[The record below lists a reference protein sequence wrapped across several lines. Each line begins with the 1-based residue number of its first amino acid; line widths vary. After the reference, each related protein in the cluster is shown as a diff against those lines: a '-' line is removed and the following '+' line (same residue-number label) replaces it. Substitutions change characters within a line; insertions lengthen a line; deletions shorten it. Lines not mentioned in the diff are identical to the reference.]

1 MAKVVLVSD
10 MLRGF
15 LEEGY
20 PLYCGAQARRIIPNV
35 QGLLEQEL
43 AQGSTVFFLCD
54 HHAPDDP
61 EFKMFPPHCIEGT
74 TEAEVIPELAQYE
87 GEIIPKRT
95 YSSFFDTPLE
105 GKLLKLKPEKLI
117 VCGVCT
123 HICVLYA
130 VADATIRGYE
140 VEVPVDCVASFNE
153 TAHHFALQHMEKTLG
168 AKLTSFRVSQIK
180 LAKFEPPEAVLS
192 GETADVYFVRT
203 IDILRHEAL
212 NPVATIEIFS
222 SRAGIFCGIE
232 EVKALLARVLPEGNR
247 EVWALAEGE
256 TMDKKEV
263 VLRITAP
270 YQSYGLYE
278 TAIDGILAQCSGWA
292 TAARECVEAAWGT
305 PITSFGARH
314 VHPSV
319 AGVME
324 YAAIIGGCVSCSS
337 VAGARLA
344 GVEPRGTMPHALIII
359 MGDTVKATI
368 AFDKHMPPEVPRVSL
383 VDTFK
388 DEAEES
394 LLVAQALG
402 ERLNAVRLDTPGER
416 GGVTADLVKEVR
428 ARLDLAGFNHVGIFV
443 SGGVDPERIAY
454 FVESGAPVD
463 GFGVGSYISGA
474 KPIDF
479 TADLHEVEGKPIA
492 KRGRIPGITPN
503 PRLKRVM

>member
-1 MAKVVLVSD
+1 MANVVLVVD

-35 QGLLEQEL
+35 QGLLEREL
-43 AQGSTVFFLCD
+43 AQGSKVFFLCD
-54 HHAPDDP
+54 HHAPDDA

-74 TEAEVIPELAQYE
+74 TEAEVISELAQYQ
-87 GEIIPKRT
+87 GEVIPKKR
-95 YSSFFDTPLE
+95 YSGFFGTPLE
-105 GKLLKLKPEKLI
+105 EKLKGLKPEKII

-123 HICVLYA
+123 NICVMHT
-130 VADATIRGYE
+130 VANARNRDYE
-140 VEVPVDCVASFNE
+140 VEVPVDCVASFDE
-153 TAHHFALQHMEKTLG
+153 RAHHFALEQMEKVLG
-168 AKLTSFRVSQIK
+168 AKPTKFQVNPVK
-180 LAKFEPPEAVLS
+180 PPKFEPSEAVLS
-192 GETADVYFVRT
+192 GETADIYFART
-203 IDILRHEAL
+203 IEILRQEKL
-212 NPVATIEIFS
+212 NPVATLEVFS
-222 SRAGIFCGIE
+222 SRAGIICGME
-232 EVKALLARVLPEGNR
+232 EVKALLAKVLPEDNR
-247 EVWALAEGE
+247 EVWALVEGE
-256 TMDKKEV
+256 AMDKREV

-278 TAIDGILAQCSGWA
+278 TAIDGILAHCSGWA
-292 TAARECVEAAWGT
+292 TAARDCAEAAQGI
-305 PITSFGARH
+305 PLVSFGARH

-324 YAAIIGGCVSCSS
+324 YAAIVGGCVSCAS
-337 VAGARLA
+337 VVGAKLA
-344 GVEPRGTMPHALIII
+344 GVEPTGTIPHALIII
-359 MGDTVKATI
+359 MGDTVTATL
-368 AFDKHMPPEVPRVSL
+368 AFDKYMSSGVPRVSL

-394 LLVAQALG
+394 LRVAQALG
-402 ERLNAVRLDTPGER
+402 EKLNNVRLDTPSER

-428 ARLDLAGFNHVGIFV
+428 GRLDLAGIKHVGIFV
-443 SGGVDPERIAY
+443 SGGIDPERITY
-454 FVESGAPVD
+454 FIENGAPVD
-463 GFGVGSYISGA
+463 GFGVGSSISGA